1 MKKVRVEDAIGMVLG
16 HDLTRIVPGEFKG
29 AAFKKGHIVREE
41 DIEILKN
48 MGKYNVHV
56 FELNEKMIHED
67 EAAIRI
73 AEAAT
78 GDGLYLRGPSEGKI
92 SIKAESKGILKINLE
107 ALSSINEIE
116 MVMFATLH
124 NNTVVEKDQTVAGTR
139 IIPLVTEIHKIED
152 VEHICE
158 ELGKV
163 LNINEIKPRKVG
175 IVVTGSEV
183 FEGRIKD
190 KFGPVLKD
198 KVNDYDSKFLGLKYA
213 PDDKV
218 QIQEAIKDLL
228 SDGAELILTAGG
240 MSVDADDVT
249 PNAIEGIADNVITY
263 GSPVL
268 PGAMF
273 MLAYKEEI
281 PILGI
286 PACGM
291 YFRTTALDLVLPRV
305 LAGEILTKKDITA
318 LAHGGLCLGC
328 EVCRY
333 PVCPFGK

>member
-29 AAFKKGHIVREE
+29 PAFKKGHIVREE
-41 DIEILKN
+41 DIELLKN

-73 AEAAT
+73 AKSST
-78 GDGLYLRGPSEGKI
+78 GDGLYLQGPSEGKI
-92 SIKAESKGILKINLE
+92 SIKAEAKGILKINLT
-107 ALSSINEIE
+107 ALSSINGIE

-139 IIPLVTEIHKIED
+139 IIPLVTEVQKIEE
-152 VEHICE
+152 VERICE
-158 ELGKV
+158 KLGRV

-175 IVVTGSEV
+175 VVVTGSEV

-190 KFGPVLKD
+190 KFGPVLRD
-198 KVNDYDSKFLGLKYA
+198 KVSDYDSQLIGLKYA
-213 PDDKV
+213 PDDKEK
-218 QIQEAIKDLL
+218 IEEAIQTLL

-249 PNAIEGIADNVITY
+249 PNAIEGISDKVITY

-273 MLAYKEEI
+273 MLAYKGEI

>member
-29 AAFKKGHIVREE
+29 AAFKKGHIVRAE

-198 KVNDYDSKFLGLKYA
+198 KVNDYDSKLLGLKYA

-273 MLAYKEEI
+273 MLAYKGEI